1 MGRIVR
7 RLRAL
12 ALALGAPG
20 LFLVAF
26 IDSSF
31 LSLPEAVD
39 LLVLGMV
46 VRQKSMLLLYVASA
60 TLGSLAGCLVLYYLG
75 RKGGEAL
82 ARKHFATAKVD
93 RAMAA
98 IRRHGTMAVLVP
110 SILPPPMPL
119 KIFLLLAGGAGISA
133 TRFSMA
139 ILIGRTIRYLALGL
153 LAVEYGD
160 HAVAY
165 LMEHGT
171 EVSLVV
177 VGVLSAGFAGYLV
190 WTKARTASRR

>member
-7 RLRAL
+7 TLTAL

-31 LSLPEAVD
+31 LSLPEVVD
-39 LLVLGMV
+39 LLVIGMV
-46 VRQKSMLLLYVASA
+46 VRQKSLLPLYVASA
-60 TLGSLAGCLVLYYLG
+60 TVGSLAGCLVLYYLG
-75 RKGGEAL
+75 RRGGEPI
-82 ARKHFATAKVD
+82 ARKYFATSRVD
-93 RAMAA
+93 RALAT
-98 IRRHGTMAVLVP
+98 IRRHGTLAVLVP

-133 TRFSMA
+133 GRFSTA
-139 ILIGRTIRYLALGL
+139 IVLGRSVRYLALGL

-160 HAVAY
+160 RAMAY
-165 LMEHGT
+165 LVEHGT
-171 EVSLVV
+171 QVSLAV
-177 VGVLSAGFAGYLV
+177 VGVLSVAIAAYLV
-190 WTKARTASRR
+190 WTKARSARGR

>member
-31 LSLPEAVD
+31 LSLPEGVD
-39 LLVLGMV
+39 LLVLGVV

-98 IRRHGTMAVLVP
+98 IRRHGMMAVLVP

-133 TRFSMA
+133 ARFSMA
-139 ILIGRTIRYLALGL
+139 ILIGRTI
-153 LAVEYGD
+153 
-160 HAVAY
+160 
-165 LMEHGT
+165 
-171 EVSLVV
+171 
-177 VGVLSAGFAGYLV
+177 
-190 WTKARTASRR
+190 